1 MKLNCLIV
9 DDEPIARNG
18 LAADVR
24 EFDFLNVAGLA
35 EDAFRAL
42 QFLNSDERVDIL
54 FLDIDMPGLN
64 GLDFLKLVRVKPVV
78 IITTAYPQ
86 YAIDGFEL
94 GVVDYLLK
102 PISMERLATA
112 IEKARKW
119 LSLNN
124 TPGPHRG
131 DIEFLY
137 VKCNGSFEKILF
149 GDILYV
155 EAANNYVFIH
165 TAQKRFITY
174 NTLKGLEAQLPA
186 NSFVKVHKS
195 YIVSRNHISQV
206 KGNEVIINDAR
217 IPLSRNFKDSF
228 QKEVISGH
236 SLRKD

>member
-18 LAADVR
+18 LAADVK
-24 EFDFLNVAGLA
+24 EFDFLHVAGLA

-42 QFLNSDERVDIL
+42 QLLNSDDRVDIL
-54 FLDIDMPGLN
+54 FLDIDMPGLS

-102 PISMERLATA
+102 PISTDRLAIA
-112 IEKARKW
+112 IDKARKW

-124 TPGPHRG
+124 DPAPQSRTN
-131 DIEFLY
+131 EFLY

-149 GDILYV
+149 RDILYV

-165 TAQKRFITY
+165 TAEKRFITY

-186 NSFVKVHKS
+186 NGFVKVHKS
-195 YIVSRNHISQV
+195 YLVSRNHIGQV
-206 KGNEVIINDAR
+206 KGNEVIVNGAH
-217 IPLSRNFKDSF
+217 IPLSRNFKDAF